1 MTGSDFAVVS
11 LRGDVPQ
18 LDDASDD
25 AVGPFRQL
33 VLDPARGSEALIE
46 AIADAEIA
54 TPWILV
60 GGFDHHEVAAHLV
73 ARVLEGA
80 IGVFGLAGVVLE
92 GTQIPDGIREHEVP
106 AAVTTDDV
114 AASVRSL
121 AADIAAWGPRVPESW
136 ARVIASSRT
145 DVAVRATLARRAL
158 ADDPAYR
165 PRALTPEQLALLR
178 DVARRIV
185 PQGEGATI
193 DLAARLDR
201 MIEAGESDGWR
212 PTGMSTDVEA
222 YRAGLDALAAIWM
235 RGAAAQ
241 DAVIRRVI
249 DGDAP
254 SGAVLTAD
262 QLSLWFED
270 ARNDLARLWLSHPAS
285 LARVGYSGFATGGTG
300 PEPAGYLVLAAG
312 EREEWEPEEL
322 GRLGAAKGSTA

>member
-1 MTGSDFAVVS
+1 MSDNAFAVVS
-11 LRGDVPQ
+11 LRGDVPD
-18 LDDASDD
+18 LDVGSAD
-25 AVGPFRQL
+25 AVGPFRQIT
-33 VLDPARGSEALIE
+33 LDPALGAETLIE
-46 AIADAEIA
+46 VVADAEIT

-60 GGFDHHEVAAHLV
+60 AGQDEHGLAEDLV
-73 ARVLEGA
+73 DRILAGA

-92 GTQIPDGIREHEVP
+92 GGAIPEGIRDHEVP
-106 AAVTTDDV
+106 ATIAAGDV
-114 AASVRSL
+114 AAAVRDL
-121 AADIAAWGPRVPESW
+121 AADIAGRGPRVPEPW

-158 ADDPAYR
+158 TDDPAYR

-178 DVARRIV
+178 DLANRVV
-185 PQGEGATI
+185 PQGDGATI

-235 RGAAAQ
+235 RGPAAQ

-254 SGAVLTAD
+254 SGAVLTPD

-270 ARNDLARLWLSHPAS
+270 ARNDLARVWLSHPAS

-322 GRLGAAKGSTA
+322 GRLGAAKGRTA